1 MTYNN
6 TVKLIGNLGSEA
18 KIIEQDG
25 KSFATFSI
33 ATTDSYLDENEAW
46 QQKET
51 VWHRAIA
58 FNPYAQEK
66 LKKLKTGTRI
76 EIVGSLSYR
85 PFEIILDDGR
95 TVAKMEA
102 SVIVAKIDLKPLV
115 KKQSA

>member
-58 FNPYAQEK
+58 FSPYVQEK
-66 LKKLKTGTRI
+66 LKKLKSGTRV
-76 EIVGSLSYR
+76 EIIGSLSYR
-85 PFEIILDDGR
+85 PFDTVLEDGR
-95 TVAKMEA
+95 TVTKLEA
-102 SVIVAKIDLKPLV
+102 SVIAHKVDQKPLV